1 MISNATLL
9 GSETKEPGVG
19 VTPEMRLAIESELE
33 AICNDSQ
40 FGSSPRNCE
49 FLRYVVIGTLE
60 GRAPEIKERTIGA
73 ELFGRPITYDT
84 GSDAVVRV
92 RANEVRKRLA
102 CYYEEH
108 PSQSGWRIQMP
119 LRSYVPK
126 FLPELPFDTPVTALA
141 PSEPVATPA
150 VPRVVVTLSQMM
162 MPTLVALF
170 LCVATFRWQIF
181 TGTPYLDF
189 WDSLMAGHSAVALIL
204 DADPAD
210 PHAVTTEDLE
220 MVRPLLQATD
230 ALHVQS
236 QVRTS
241 ADQKQDGTAIVPIH
255 ITHQV
260 LSGSTTS
267 PEEAYL
273 SVVPGSQPELWIAG
287 TSRAAIELAIHSL
300 SSTDTFPQALEMAL
314 RRKAPTRIRIAEG
327 QKLTVQSAASG
338 GEPWPH

>member
-1 MISNATLL
+1 
-9 GSETKEPGVG
+9 
-19 VTPEMRLAIESELE
+19 
-33 AICNDSQ
+33 
-40 FGSSPRNCE
+40 
-49 FLRYVVIGTLE
+49 
-60 GRAPEIKERTIGA
+60 
-73 ELFGRPITYDT
+73 
-84 GSDAVVRV
+84 
-92 RANEVRKRLA
+92 
-102 CYYEEH
+102 
-108 PSQSGWRIQMP
+108 
-119 LRSYVPK
+119 
-126 FLPELPFDTPVTALA
+126 
-141 PSEPVATPA
+141 
-150 VPRVVVTLSQMM
+150 M

-220 MVRPLLQATD
+220 TVRPLLQATD

-241 ADQKQDGTAIVPIH
+241 ADQKQDGATIVPIH
-255 ITHQV
+255 ITHQL
-260 LSGSTTS
+260 LSGSSTS

-314 RRKAPTRIRIAEG
+314 RRKTPTRIRIVEG

>member
-1 MISNATLL
+1 
-9 GSETKEPGVG
+9 
-19 VTPEMRLAIESELE
+19 
-33 AICNDSQ
+33 
-40 FGSSPRNCE
+40 
-49 FLRYVVIGTLE
+49 
-60 GRAPEIKERTIGA
+60 
-73 ELFGRPITYDT
+73 
-84 GSDAVVRV
+84 
-92 RANEVRKRLA
+92 
-102 CYYEEH
+102 
-108 PSQSGWRIQMP
+108 MP

-126 FLPELPFDTPVTALA
+126 FLPELPFDNPVLALA
-141 PSEPVATPA
+141 PREPVATPA

-220 MVRPLLQATD
+220 TVRPLLQATD

-241 ADQKQDGTAIVPIH
+241 ADQKQDGATIVPIH
-255 ITHQV
+255 ITHQL
-260 LSGSTTS
+260 LSGSSTS
-267 PEEAYL
+267 PEEPEEAYL

-314 RRKAPTRIRIAEG
+314 RRKTPTRIRIVEG